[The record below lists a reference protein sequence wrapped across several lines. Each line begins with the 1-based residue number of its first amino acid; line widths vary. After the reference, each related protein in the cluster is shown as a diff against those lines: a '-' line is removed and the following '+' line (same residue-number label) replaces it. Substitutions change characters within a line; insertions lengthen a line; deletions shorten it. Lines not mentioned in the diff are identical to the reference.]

1 MLPPGEI
8 VLVVFAHFSALH
20 QGEVVGVVKV
30 GRDFHT
36 LAAIFVASDG

>member
-8 VLVVFAHFSALH
+8 VLVVFAHFPALH
-20 QGEVVGVVKV
+20 QEVVGVVKV

-36 LAAIFVASDG
+36 LAAILIAGDG